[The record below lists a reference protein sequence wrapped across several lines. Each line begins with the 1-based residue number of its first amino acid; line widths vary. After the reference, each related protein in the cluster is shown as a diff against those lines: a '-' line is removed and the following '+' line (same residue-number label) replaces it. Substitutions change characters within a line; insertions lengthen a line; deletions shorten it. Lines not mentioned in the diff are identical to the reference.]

1 MKRLENNEVV
11 KMENIG
17 LSRTIY
23 DKTNGFRRVGLS
35 EEEQQELWQSLRDLH
50 VEQMGEC
57 FEDAQLVLGK
67 TVSSDLVK
75 IACTLF
81 ERRAPAT
88 YTVYQEFLARKVHAL
103 QNGNGGDKYD

>member
-1 MKRLENNEVV
+1 
-11 KMENIG
+11 MENIG

-50 VEQMGEC
+50 VRQMREC
-57 FEDAQLVLGK
+57 IEDTQLVLSK

-103 QNGNGGDKYD
+103 KNGNGGEKHA